1 MAAER
6 SARAMGTDVHVI
18 VIGDARL
25 ADTAMGRIAD
35 LESRWSRFRPSSEVS
50 RLNRAGGA
58 PVEVSPDT
66 ITLVRRGRDAWRVSA
81 AFVDCT
87 ELAAVIAAG
96 YDRSFEHI
104 PADRAEPP
112 RPPRGPGLIGP
123 ADIVVDG
130 TTVTLPPDVGLDPG
144 GIGKGLAADIVAG
157 EVMAAGAE
165 GVCVDIGGDLR
176 VDGIGPEGAGWTVS
190 IDHPHHPT
198 PLAIIALTS
207 GAVAS
212 STTLKRRWRIK
223 GEDRH
228 HLIDPRTGRPSESDV
243 VFATAIA
250 AEGWLAEAM
259 AKGVLLR
266 GGVQP
271 FEIVEGTGVEALVV
285 DHDGAVRTSAG
296 FARFTDGTP
305 IRSLPERVGRGVST

>member
-18 VIGDARL
+18 VVGGARL
-25 ADTAMGRIAD
+25 ADRALERIAD

-58 PVEVSPDT
+58 PVEVSPET
-66 ITLVRRGRDAWRVSA
+66 ITLVRRGTDAWRVSA

-87 ELAAVIAAG
+87 ELAAVVAAG
-96 YDRSFEHI
+96 YDRSFEQI
-104 PADRAEPP
+104 PADRAEPR
-112 RPPRGPGLIGP
+112 RPPRGPSLIGP
-123 ADIVVDG
+123 ADIVVHG
-130 TTVTLPPDVGLDPG
+130 TTVTLPPEVGLDPG
-144 GIGKGLAADIVAG
+144 GIGKGLAADIVTE

-165 GVCVDIGGDLR
+165 GVCIDIGGDLR
-176 VDGIGPEGAGWTVS
+176 VDGVGPDGAGWTVS
-190 IDHPHHPT
+190 IDHPHHTT
-198 PLAIIALTS
+198 PLVIIGLTS

-212 STTLKRRWRIK
+212 STTLKRRWRIN

-250 AEGWLAEAM
+250 AEGWHAEAI
-259 AKGVLLR
+259 AKAVLLR
-266 GGVQP
+266 GGVHP
-271 FEIVEGTGVEALVV
+271 FTIVEGTGVEALVV
-285 DHDGAVRTSAG
+285 DRDGAVRTSPG
-296 FARFTDGTP
+296 FARFTDRSP
-305 IRSLPERVGRGVST
+305 IRSFPEQVGGGVST